1 MWEVPESREIAPLAQ
16 KTVLEVPDLEE
27 FVDLVPH
34 LMEPSSVLCATS
46 AYKGFC
52 GPPREHFCK
61 VYCLSFHFPP
71 SPWFRLVVRD
81 SGPLVLD
88 KDKNY
93 SFPLD
98 HRFNLTDTPE
108 LTKSL

>member
-16 KTVLEVPDLEE
+16 KTVLEVPDLED
-27 FVDLVPH
+27 FVDLVPD

-71 SPWFRLVVRD
+71 SPLVPLGGSR
-81 SGPLVLD
+81 GPLVLD

-98 HRFNLTDTPE
+98 HRFNLTDAPE